1 MLAQRLE
8 SYGRWVVRQRT
19 GITLL
24 IVVLTAAALLGI
36 TRRLEAGAPVD
47 FTPQAMFMG
56 EGGEWER
63 LQSYEAEFG
72 AEDNTIVALLEGP
85 IDSPAGLRLLRELQE
100 AAAPAAGVED
110 VDSLIT
116 ASIAERDD
124 SGMIAIESAIPENQS
139 LQRAATDPFLSP
151 LLISPQATAA
161 TLQIHLNDG
170 LQQIADLSPVVED
183 VSKRL
188 RSVELGPDFTLHLT
202 GVPFVRA
209 EVVELM
215 LENQVV
221 FFPLVTAMFTVTII
235 VLFRRFWLGLAPLV
249 GVLIATVWTMGML
262 LSQGAVLNILSVLT
276 PTLVLVIGVA
286 DGIHLVSRY
295 REELAR
301 DGCTE
306 EAMGRTT
313 RQIALACFLTTF
325 TTASGFATLLV
336 ADTAVIRDFGAQV
349 AVGVMITFFAVMLVV
364 PCLLA
369 WIPAHAVG
377 TPDDVFE
384 RPIYTRLARYVTT
397 YPRRVFVVALAV
409 TMLVGWLG
417 RSVRTDSGLLEM
429 YHEGHP
435 TWTAVHSAQ
444 DLVGGVIP
452 VFIHLSGEPDQM
464 LEPEILA
471 KIDALETSF
480 RRHDLVGYTVSPAGW
495 VKHFHKLLTGE
506 NGWPSSRAAV
516 TQELLLAEMSGEL
529 PLDKVLSSDGAR
541 ARILAITKDAGGRE
555 FLAVKAALETEA
567 QRLFKDTGIAVDITG
582 DGMLASSGVDQLITD
597 LLYSLG
603 LMLIVIL
610 LTMMVLL
617 RDWRQT
623 LIATLPNLVPL
634 VFILGTLGVLGADLQ
649 TSNIVTFTIAVGLAV
664 DDTIHFIVR
673 YREERQRGID
683 TTSAIHRTFQGAG
696 HAIVLTSIL
705 LICGF
710 GILTFSSLTSTYFFG
725 LLACVTMTAALVGD
739 LLILPAL
746 LQMFD
751 KTQT

>member
-1 MLAQRLE
+1 
-8 SYGRWVVRQRT
+8 
-19 GITLL
+19 
-24 IVVLTAAALLGI
+24 
-36 TRRLEAGAPVD
+36 
-47 FTPQAMFMG
+47 
-56 EGGEWER
+56 
-63 LQSYEAEFG
+63 
-72 AEDNTIVALLEGP
+72 
-85 IDSPAGLRLLRELQE
+85 
-100 AAAPAAGVED
+100 
-110 VDSLIT
+110 
-116 ASIAERDD
+116 
-124 SGMIAIESAIPENQS
+124 
-139 LQRAATDPFLSP
+139 
-151 LLISPQATAA
+151 
-161 TLQIHLNDG
+161 
-170 LQQIADLSPVVED
+170 
-183 VSKRL
+183 
-188 RSVELGPDFTLHLT
+188 
-202 GVPFVRA
+202 
-209 EVVELM
+209 
-215 LENQVV
+215 
-221 FFPLVTAMFTVTII
+221 
-235 VLFRRFWLGLAPLV
+235 
-249 GVLIATVWTMGML
+249 
-262 LSQGAVLNILSVLT
+262 
-276 PTLVLVIGVA
+276 
-286 DGIHLVSRY
+286 
-295 REELAR
+295 
-301 DGCTE
+301 
-306 EAMGRTT
+306 
-313 RQIALACFLTTF
+313 
-325 TTASGFATLLV
+325 
-336 ADTAVIRDFGAQV
+336 
-349 AVGVMITFFAVMLVV
+349 
-364 PCLLA
+364 
-369 WIPAHAVG
+369 
-377 TPDDVFE
+377 
-384 RPIYTRLARYVTT
+384 
-397 YPRRVFVVALAV
+397 
-409 TMLVGWLG
+409 
-417 RSVRTDSGLLEM
+417 
-429 YHEGHP
+429 
-435 TWTAVHSAQ
+435 
-444 DLVGGVIP
+444 
-452 VFIHLSGEPDQM
+452 M

-495 VKHFHKLLTGE
+495 VKHFHELLTGE

-567 QRLFKDTGIAVDITG
+567 QRLFRDTGIAVDITG

-610 LTMMVLL
+610 LTMAVLL